1 MAAPKKTAITA
12 PDSPSPRSAILA
24 AAQATIDSAGESAVR
39 IAEVA
44 RQAGVTQGMVSYYFK
59 DREGLIVEAQ
69 LASYRAAV
77 DQDAGLLLQ
86 GVKKFNTVDE
96 FHDFVKLATREL
108 TKISRLSNRISR
120 VVVLGAAANRP
131 DLKARVLEVQEKLI
145 NDLEE
150 VAAIAQEKGFF
161 RTDLSARAI
170 GSFVASY
177 TLGLIVADLDTQ
189 RPSDEEM
196 AQVID
201 VLMNGLRPP
210 LI

>member
-1 MAAPKKTAITA
+1 MAAPKKTALTA
-12 PDSPSPRSAILA
+12 PGDPSPREAILV

-39 IAEVA
+39 ITEVA

-59 DREGLIVEAQ
+59 DREGLIMEAQ

-77 DQDAGLLLQ
+77 DQDAALLLR
-86 GVKKFNTVDE
+86 GVKKFNTADE

-108 TKISRLSNRISR
+108 TNISRLSNRIAR
-120 VVVLGAAANRP
+120 VVVLGAAVNRP

-161 RTDLSARAI
+161 PTDLSARAI

-189 RPSDEEM
+189 RPNDEEM

-210 LI
+210 L

>member
-1 MAAPKKTAITA
+1 MAAPKKTALTA
-12 PDSPSPRSAILA
+12 PDDPSPRGAILA

-39 IAEVA
+39 ITEVA

-131 DLKARVLEVQEKLI
+131 DLKARVLEVQDKLI

-150 VAAIAQEKGFF
+150 VATLAQEKGFF
-161 RTDLSARAI
+161 RKDLSARAI
-170 GSFVASY
+170 AAFVASY
-177 TLGLIVADLDTQ
+177 TLGLIVADLDPS
-189 RPSDEEM
+189 RPSDEEI

-201 VLMNGLRPP
+201 TFITGLRPP
-210 LI
+210 R

>member
-39 IAEVA
+39 ITEVA

-177 TLGLIVADLDTQ
+177 TLGLIVADLDSQ
-189 RPSDEEM
+189 RPTDEQL

-201 VLMNGLRPP
+201 ALMSGLRPP
-210 LI
+210 NS

>member
-1 MAAPKKTAITA
+1 MAAPKKTALTNQG
-12 PDSPSPRSAILA
+12 DSSPRGAILA

-39 IAEVA
+39 ITEVA

-108 TKISRLSNRISR
+108 TQITRLSNRISR

-131 DLKARVLEVQEKLI
+131 DLQARVLEIQNKLI

-150 VAAIAQEKGFF
+150 VATLAQEKGFF

-170 GSFVASY
+170 AAFVASY
-177 TLGLIVADLDTQ
+177 TLGLIVADLDPS
-189 RPSDEEM
+189 RPSDEEI

-201 VLMNGLRPP
+201 TFIAGLRPP
-210 LI
+210 Q